1 MRSGV
6 TLRSSLFVGLAT
18 LLMIGDQQAST
29 TRFRDYDPKV
39 PLDVHVT
46 NEEKTDALNKE
57 TFYYQSTPG
66 QYVPGLMV
74 YPGAEGKYPCIVFL
88 HGIGQNKSVLNEVD
102 TTFAEYGFAIA
113 SFDQFMQGERDLP
126 DETGPFG
133 QAFAFRQ
140 RPYLTITDA
149 RRLVDYMAEHPAV
162 DPDRIY
168 LVGASYGAITGAT
181 VAALDKRLKA
191 AILVYGGG
199 DFSTM
204 LNAREIQNMAGPI
217 VPALQALAEWYLGP
231 ADPVKHIGKI
241 SPRPVLIQNGR
252 NDRLIATEAAE
263 ALHNAAREPK
273 TIKWYDSDHL
283 LTEATIRMVLEDALA
298 WLKER
303 DAEVQENVKEQKEA
317 AKKKAA

>member
-6 TLRSSLFVGLAT
+6 TIRSSLFVGLAT

-29 TRFRDYDPKV
+29 TRFRDYDAKV
-39 PLDVHVT
+39 PLDVRVT
-46 NEEKTDALNKE
+46 DEETTEQLKKE

-74 YPGAEGKYPCIVFL
+74 YPSAEGTYPCIVFL
-88 HGIGQNKSVLNEVD
+88 HGIGQNKNVLHEVD

-126 DETGPFG
+126 DDAGPFG

-140 RPYLTITDA
+140 RPYLTVTDA
-149 RRLVDYMAEHPAV
+149 RRLVDCMAEHPAV

-199 DFSTM
+199 DFASM
-204 LNAREIQNMAGPI
+204 LTANEIENAVGPI
-217 VPALQALAEWYLGP
+217 VPVMQALAEWYLGP

-252 NDRLIATEAAE
+252 NDRLIATEDDQVVRHGSP
-263 ALHNAAREPK
+263 ALRGH
-273 TIKWYDSDHL
+273 DSDG
-283 LTEATIRMVLEDALA
+283 ARGCVGVA
-298 WLKER
+298 ER
-303 DAEVQENVKEQKEA
+303 A
-317 AKKKAA
+317 